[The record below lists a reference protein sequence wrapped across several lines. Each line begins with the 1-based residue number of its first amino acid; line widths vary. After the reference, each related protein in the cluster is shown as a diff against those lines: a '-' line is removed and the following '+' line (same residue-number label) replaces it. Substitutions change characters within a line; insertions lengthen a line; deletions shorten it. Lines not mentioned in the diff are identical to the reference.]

1 MAKEKVEKN
10 NQVEN
15 KVEENYDFNYIMKIC
30 LLYGK
35 ILQESN
41 ATNEMIEA
49 NIQKIAKHLSLSENE
64 LSTYNAQTSFTI
76 INRHDN
82 SVKMIPVKHSAYN
95 FEKLVRVDDLLD
107 QFLND
112 KISAHQFSQ
121 ELHIINKKN
130 YSFSKWTQIASAS
143 VVSGSMNVI
152 INGLDSGT
160 ILAFILG
167 FIGYWFYTSVQNR
180 VGIKIFSILSYS
192 TFICL
197 LIVFLSR
204 MNILTEPYSI
214 LFSCIMPLLTGT
226 TFVNSIKSMMNGNF
240 ISGFAQ
246 GMDALSTAL
255 MLGFPAA
262 IIFSSML

>member
-1 MAKEKVEKN
+1 MKE
-10 NQVEN
+10 QTTASTF
-15 KVEENYDFNYIMKIC
+15 DFNYIMKIC

-41 ATNEMIEA
+41 ASNEMIEA
-49 NIQKIAKHLSLSENE
+49 NIQKIARHLHLADNE

-95 FEKLVRVDDLLD
+95 FEKLMRVDDLLD

-112 KISAHQFSQ
+112 QIRPDDFLKS
-121 ELHIINKKN
+121 LHDINKHT
-130 YSFSKWTQIASAS
+130 YSFSKWTQILSAAT
-143 VVSGSMNVI
+143 VSGSMNVI
-152 INGLDSGT
+152 INGLNSGT
-160 ILAFILG
+160 IYAFILG
-167 FIGYWFYTSVQNR
+167 FIGYWFYTSMQNR
-180 VGIKIFSILSYS
+180 VGIKIFSILAYS
-192 TFICL
+192 SFICL

-204 MNILTEPYSI
+204 LSIVKEPYSI

-226 TFVNSIKSMMNGNF
+226 TFVNSIKAMMNGNF
-240 ISGFAQ
+240 ITGMTQA
-246 GMDALSTAL
+246 MDALSTAL

-262 IIFSSML
+262 IIFSSLL